1 MGGCLLGSHPLY
13 NRVSDC
19 LLEVLS
25 IQKPLSGEE
34 GWEESLRVG
43 NRRSAWGRRK
53 DSLTEQKWSSFVQ
66 MNELSRARASSLQKN
81 SQVFL
86 ANPCLLSFLFINSL
100 PTPPQLLQTTEK
112 AHPQLLMLGKGWGT
126 RDIVLLIKKTPH
138 TWSQTMQEPTLQEQI
153 RMERC
158 VQIFGKKPGLSL
170 FSFYCWTK

>member
-66 MNELSRARASSLQKN
+66 MNELSRARASSLLKN

-100 PTPPQLLQTTEK
+100 PTPTPTSPNNRESPSPTADAGKRMRDTGYRPPDQENT
-112 AHPQLLMLGKGWGT
+112 AHL
-126 RDIVLLIKKTPH
+126 
-138 TWSQTMQEPTLQEQI
+138 EPDYAGANSSRTN
-153 RMERC
+153 
-158 VQIFGKKPGLSL
+158 
-170 FSFYCWTK
+170 